1 MAFECRLL
9 GVVRLSIIGRFVFLE
24 SAIFRRFVWDF
35 SEIWICGLYT
45 RNTRRQA
52 ETTKQCCPGI
62 PIIPHHQY
70 VDFYQAGYPQR
81 SHVAST
87 IRHSRRRPNGSRA
100 KRKLPCRK
108 RQCRERAIH
117 PLFHKK
123 HVHIHSPRPTRWQNV
138 ASAMGYRCRP
148 TACYSYKSDSKF
160 Y

>member
-1 MAFECRLL
+1 MKKDNPF
-9 GVVRLSIIGRFVFLE
+9 IHFVLN
-24 SAIFRRFVWDF
+24 RTD
-35 SEIWICGLYT
+35 GLFY
-45 RNTRRQA
+45 TRRQA

-117 PLFHKK
+117 PLFHKNMYTFILLDQ
-123 HVHIHSPRPTRWQNV
+123 HDGRMWQVQWAIDADQRLVIPINPTQN
-138 ASAMGYRCRP
+138 S
-148 TACYSYKSDSKF
+148 TNL
-160 Y
+160 

>member
-1 MAFECRLL
+1 MKKTTLLFILFLTGLMACSTPEDKPKQQSNAAPAFQL
-9 GVVRLSIIGRFVFLE
+9 FP
-24 SAIFRRFVWDF
+24 
-35 SEIWICGLYT
+35 
-45 RNTRRQA
+45 
-52 ETTKQCCPGI
+52 TTN
-62 PIIPHHQY
+62 

-148 TACYSYKSDSKF
+148 KACYSYKSNSKF